1 MHTGGLCAVNT
12 HHFLSPLPP
21 PPSFLPT
28 ITSNLLHVHICNLG
42 VFISIAVAMATCIL
56 VVLKFVRAGLRRSLL
71 NAILLFFFFNFTKTY
86 IGSVVVS
93 VNPYR
98 TLLIYDQ
105 DYISLYQSKSML
117 ELPPHMWVTW
127 PGSTPRPAPAPTP
140 QWHIHCS
147 VHLVIKYTLAV
158 KMNKWALY
166 GMQLWLNHDTNANA
180 SVLVFSAVWAIVL
193 QSCYWVHFV
202 GNIQCR

>member
-1 MHTGGLCAVNT
+1 MNAHN
-12 HHFLSPLPP
+12 FLSPLPS

-28 ITSNLLHVHICNLG
+28 ITSNLLHVHKCNLG

-71 NAILLFFFFNFTKTY
+71 NAILFFLFFFNFTKTY

-117 ELPPHMWVTW
+117 ELPPHM
-127 PGSTPRPAPAPTP
+127 
-140 QWHIHCS
+140 
-147 VHLVIKYTLAV
+147 
-158 KMNKWALY
+158 
-166 GMQLWLNHDTNANA
+166 
-180 SVLVFSAVWAIVL
+180 
-193 QSCYWVHFV
+193 
-202 GNIQCR
+202 